1 MIALKLILVPSFLFI
16 VSISSVRWGAA
27 VAGWLAGLPVV
38 AGPILYLLVVEQGAV
53 FGASAAAAA
62 LSAIFASE
70 AFNLAYGWTCR
81 SRHYSIAAVMG
92 LLTWLVAAIG
102 LTSVP
107 TTPVYAVGAA
117 LAGIALAQRFLPRTQ
132 AVGKATSITGID
144 LMLRMVAGAA
154 LTLAVTTLSA
164 FVGAQ
169 WSGLVTV
176 FPVLAMILSCPPNE
190 RTERTLLSGFCVA
203 WCWGASRLRPFASA
217 LCGRFQGSLPRWLL
231 WKLHLQPWLFSGRA
245 GDWPLSVGE
254 SPVCSY
260 GSKLWSSA

>member
-169 WSGLVTV
+169 WSGLLTV
-176 FPVLAMILSCPPNE
+176 FPLLAMILSVSSQRAHGADFVVRLLRGMVLGRFSFAAFCFSLMW
-190 RTERTLLSGFCVA
+190 TLPRQSAEVA
-203 WCWGASRLRPFASA
+203 FMEAAFAAVVVQWASRRLAA
-217 LCGRFQGSLPRWLL
+217 IGR
-231 WKLHLQPWLFSGRA
+231 
-245 GDWPLSVGE
+245 
-254 SPVCSY
+254 
-260 GSKLWSSA
+260 